1 MATQEFLELARK
13 DRGVFMSYVFG
24 FPLAP
29 MHKHWLKT
37 ISESKRV
44 LIQAPKCHGKTSTV
58 LSECCYAIGTDINI
72 RIKTISS
79 TDNRAKELS
88 FMIFRVL
95 NDPNTTGGRYH
106 EVFPWVQLE
115 NQRGK
120 QKIWVKRDSQ
130 HALLK
135 DATVE
140 ALGVLSAAEG
150 ARSDLIIFDDV
161 NGKRNTKTSG
171 LRNQVKEMYYQVHIN
186 LLQPLS
192 GRTIYIATPYHAED
206 LTTDLAD
213 RDDTYTK
220 IFYTIDDQFT
230 PLWPQVWPTE
240 ALRQRYDEIGP
251 RRFNQDFRMMPGSD
265 DSYVITEDLFRARM
279 DPRMPLNEI
288 RKIALAKIKEG
299 AWRSIIGIDLATGA
313 KTAKQKR
320 KKDSSVIFTACHD
333 KETKERIPVD
343 IKIVQSTSPEVARL
357 TVATYEDF
365 KPEVII
371 FENNAYQ
378 ESFGEWLK
386 EMVKLPLQSNS
397 TQSINK
403 HDAIIGVKSLCTEFE
418 SLMWK
423 IPYFDDHSPTC
434 LCNWC
439 IWKTQMILY
448 PWGKKDDTVMA
459 AWHAREGIRRYIE
472 EVISS
477 GRFAVWEH

>member
-1 MATQEFLELARK
+1 
-13 DRGVFMSYVFG
+13 MSYVFD
-24 FPLAP
+24 FPLAD
-29 MHKHWLKT
+29 MHKKWLKA
-37 ISESKRV
+37 IAKNRRV
-44 LIQAPKCHGKTSTV
+44 MILAPKCHGKTSTV
-58 LSECCYAIGTDINI
+58 LAECCFVIGNNPNI

-88 FMIFRVL
+88 AQILRVL
-95 NDPNTTGGRYH
+95 SDPNCTGGRYH
-106 EVFPWVQLE
+106 EVFPWLE
-115 NQRGK
+115 LEDKRGK
-120 QKIWVKRDSQ
+120 TKIHVKRDAK

-150 ARSDLIIFDDV
+150 ARADLIIFDDV
-161 NGKRNTKTSG
+161 NGKRNTKTEG

-186 LLQPLS
+186 LLQPLT

-206 LTTDLAD
+206 LTSDLYE

-220 IFYTIDDQFT
+220 LFYTIDDLFT
-230 PLWPQVWPTE
+230 PLWPQVWPTR
-240 ALRQRYDEIGP
+240 ALKERYDEIKA

-279 DPRMPLNEI
+279 DPQMLLTDIKR
-288 RKIALAKIKEG
+288 IALEKIKAG
-299 AWRSIIGIDLATGA
+299 LWRSVIGIDLATGA
-313 KTAKQKR
+313 KTKKQKR
-320 KKDSSVIFTACHD
+320 KKDHSVIFTLCHD
-333 KETKERIPVD
+333 KETRERIPVD

-357 TVATYEDF
+357 TVATYDEF

-378 ESFGEWLK
+378 EAFGEWLA
-386 EMVKLPLQSNS
+386 ELVKLPLQSNS

-403 HDAIIGVKSLCTEFE
+403 YDAIIGVKSLCTEFE

-423 IPYFDDHSPTC
+423 IPYFDDHPATC
-434 LCNWC
+434 VCNWC

-459 AWHAREGIRRYIE
+459 SWHAREGIRRYIE
-472 EVISS
+472 EVVSS
-477 GRFAVWEH
+477 GRYALWETG